1 MVCAAME
8 SDMAFFIFSN
18 WTEIYLFDAWNSQ
31 FECLDN
37 DGAVEIQILLKSA
50 LI

>member
-18 WTEIYLFDAWNSQ
+18 WTEIYLFVIRNSQ
-31 FECLDN
+31 FECPDN
-37 DGAVEIQILLKSA
+37 DGVVEIQILLE
-50 LI
+50 